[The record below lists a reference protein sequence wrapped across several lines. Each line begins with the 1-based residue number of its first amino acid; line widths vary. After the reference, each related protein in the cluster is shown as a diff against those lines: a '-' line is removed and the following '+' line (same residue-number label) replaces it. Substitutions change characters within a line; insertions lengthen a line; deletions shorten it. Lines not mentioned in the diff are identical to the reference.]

1 TAGNRPAHSACGVK
15 TGVAADS
22 TTAAPDTDTAVR
34 SVAPGSGVAVQG
46 AALKPKP
53 ALVVDRSAQPG
64 ASAGTAALCRTS
76 GAAQLSPATQRDLA
90 QRQVSRPG
98 RVVTGRRA
106 VACRIGADEEE
117 TQPRGSLRDL
127 EDDATAFDQDGAGH
141 RRQRVGSVP
150 VVVGPVGNIAVPALV
165 GVIRSGIEGE
175 RLA

>member
-1 TAGNRPAHSACGVK
+1 ASAVPASACRRTASRSGQTDVRSTAATALARGTDLSCMSCIRGTAGNRPAHSACGVK

-106 VACRIGADEEE
+106 VAC
-117 TQPRGSLRDL
+117 
-127 EDDATAFDQDGAGH
+127 
-141 RRQRVGSVP
+141 
-150 VVVGPVGNIAVPALV
+150 
-165 GVIRSGIEGE
+165 
-175 RLA
+175 